1 MLALSIANITDVSN
15 TSLVRQF
22 TLVTDHVT
30 RNAFTAWNKEA

>member
-15 TSLVRQF
+15 TSLVPQF